1 MDKVDKSLLGADL
14 AAAREQLRESL
25 AEMGG
30 LRTDSIT
37 ISARWAAGIACVEVS
52 HFPPDSSKRKYLRLR
67 LDEARRLRDELD
79 AVIAEREPDA

>member
-37 ISARWAAGIACVEVS
+37 ISARWAA
-52 HFPPDSSKRKYLRLR
+52 
-67 LDEARRLRDELD
+67 
-79 AVIAEREPDA
+79 VIAEREPDA